1 MKRFYFGGE
10 DDEEGEDE
18 DDLDETKFMMPD
30 AAELIAMTHLG
41 DSDQHILNCAIKIC
55 EKSLFWRFR
64 SLSYKL
70 NAFEE
75 AFNRIRKLT
84 EGQEDAEI

>member
-1 MKRFYFGGE
+1 MKRFYFGD
-10 DDEEGEDE
+10 DDEDGEEE

-30 AAELIAMTHLG
+30 AAELIAMTQFG
-41 DSDQHILNCAIKIC
+41 DSDQHVLNCAIKIC
-55 EKSLFWRFR
+55 EKSLLWRFR

-70 NAFEE
+70 DAFEE
-75 AFNRIRKLT
+75 AYSRIKKLT

>member
-1 MKRFYFGGE
+1 MKRFYFGE
-10 DDEEGEDE
+10 DDEDSEEE

-30 AAELIAMTHLG
+30 AAELIAMTQFG
-41 DSDQHILNCAIKIC
+41 DSDQHVLNCAIKIC
-55 EKSLFWRFR
+55 EKSFLWRFR

-70 NAFEE
+70 DAFEE
-75 AFNRIRKLT
+75 AYSRIKKLT

>member
-1 MKRFYFGGE
+1 MKRFYFGE
-10 DDEEGEDE
+10 DDEDSEEE

-30 AAELIAMTHLG
+30 AAELIAMTQFG
-41 DSDQHILNCAIKIC
+41 DADQHVLNCAIKIC
-55 EKSLFWRFR
+55 EKSFLWRFR

-70 NAFEE
+70 DAFEE
-75 AFNRIRKLT
+75 AYSRIKKLT

>member
-1 MKRFYFGGE
+1 MKRFYFGE
-10 DDEEGEDE
+10 DDEDSEEE

-30 AAELIAMTHLG
+30 AAELIAMTQFG
-41 DSDQHILNCAIKIC
+41 DTDQHILNCAIKIC
-55 EKSLFWRFR
+55 EKSFLWRFR

-70 NAFEE
+70 DAFEE
-75 AFNRIRKLT
+75 AYSRIKKLT

>member
-1 MKRFYFGGE
+1 MKRFYFGE
-10 DDEEGEDE
+10 DDEDSEEE

-30 AAELIAMTHLG
+30 AAELIAMTQFG
-41 DSDQHILNCAIKIC
+41 NADQHVLNCAIKIC
-55 EKSLFWRFR
+55 EKSFLWRFR

-70 NAFEE
+70 DAFEE
-75 AFNRIRKLT
+75 AYSRIKKLT